1 MVLKINRN
9 RLVLRN
15 LLNGNLEPLSFCT
28 INYVVDTCKNCLSEA
43 VLTGVHNIISQIYMY
58 LFHPQIH
65 IELK

>member
-28 INYVVDTCKNCLSEA
+28 INYVVDTYKNCLSEA
-43 VLTGVHNIISQIYMY
+43 VLTGVHNIIS
-58 LFHPQIH
+58 
-65 IELK
+65 